1 MRLLIDIGNS
11 NIVIATSDNSISDV
25 FRINT
30 SKNYTE
36 YEYSVFLNPILED
49 KDIEGAIISSV
60 VPEITRPVVD
70 YLRHNYDIEPI
81 IIGPGVKTGINVKT
95 DNPKEVG
102 TDLIAT
108 AAAVSDYGSALIVD
122 LGTAT
127 TFTYVDKNVIRGVVI
142 TTGLKTS
149 MKALVESTS
158 LLHEI
163 SLEPIEAAIG
173 TNTTES
179 LRIGL
184 VNGHAYMVE
193 AFIKRIS
200 RENTKVVLTGGFA
213 SLVNKILGNE
223 YEVRNNLL
231 LEGLDNIFKR
241 NLK

>member
-1 MRLLIDIGNS
+1 MRLLVDIGNS
-11 NIVIATSDNSISDV
+11 NIVIATSDKTISDV

-70 YLRHNYDIEPI
+70 YLRSNFKIEPI
-81 IIGPGVKTGINVKT
+81 IIGPGVKTGINVRT

-102 TDLIAT
+102 SDLIAT
-108 AAAVSDYGSALIVD
+108 AAAVSDCDSALIVD

-142 TTGLKTS
+142 STGLQTS

-163 SLEPIEAAIG
+163 SLEPIEASIG

-200 RENTKVVLTGGFA
+200 KENTKVVLTGGFA
-213 SLVNKILGNE
+213 ELINRILNNE
-223 YEVRNNLL
+223 YEVRKNLL
-231 LEGLDNIFKR
+231 LEGLDYIYTRNIR
-241 NLK
+241 